1 MTIEEMKAVLAADYY
16 SDFNE
21 AAKQLNC
28 SRAILVRNVHNAE
41 EKLGGPLFEKRDARM
56 SRSLTPLGRRV
67 IPCLQEI
74 VHTHAEML
82 ENIEKLQ
89 ERVENRLTVGIS
101 SSSQNNPDTIRLLT
115 ELIRLHPQIEI
126 SDVIRQSYVLEQM
139 LFACQV
145 DCAFFTYMDNETPG
159 FDVERVTHDS
169 SIESVTISHHQNMYI
184 AMSDK
189 HPLAGRSRISLREL
203 RGETLF
209 FNQELRSEVYGR
221 HRVREFFANSGEDV
235 QDYAVRYLDFINN
248 DFLFRLVSRGEGML
262 PRVYPQSAEGVSFV
276 PVDDFTT
283 HFTTV
288 MAAHRMVANPNKQL
302 FLKSAKKLAAES
314 GSQE

>member
-1 MTIEEMKAVLAADYY
+1 MKAVLAADYY

-139 LFACQV
+139 LFA
-145 DCAFFTYMDNETPG
+145 
-159 FDVERVTHDS
+159 RH
-169 SIESVTISHHQNMYI
+169 MYI

-189 HPLAGRSRISLREL
+189 HPLAGRSRISLRKL

>member
-115 ELIRLHPQIEI
+115 ELIR
-126 SDVIRQSYVLEQM
+126 QSYVLEQM
-139 LFACQV
+139 LFARQV

-169 SIESVTISHHQNMYI
+169 RIESVTISHHQNMYI

>member
-1 MTIEEMKAVLAADYY
+1 MTIEEMKAVLAVDYC

-21 AAKQLNC
+21 AARQLNC

-56 SRSLTPLGRRV
+56 SRALTPLGRRV

-139 LFACQV
+139 LFARQV

-169 SIESVTISHHQNMYI
+169 SIESVTISHYQNMYI

-189 HPLAGRSRISLREL
+189 HPLAGRGRISLREL

-221 HRVREFFANSGEDV
+221 HRVREFFANSGEDMR
-235 QDYAVRYLDFINN
+235 DYTVRYLDFINN

-283 HFTTV
+283 HYTTV

>member
-1 MTIEEMKAVLAADYY
+1 MTIDEMKAVLAVDYY

-21 AAKQLNC
+21 AARQTNC
-28 SRAILVRNVHNAE
+28 SRALLMRNVHNAE
-41 EKLGGPLFEKRDARM
+41 EKIGGPLFEKRDARM
-56 SRSLTPLGRRV
+56 RQALTPLGRRV

-74 VHTHAEML
+74 VHTYNEMA

-126 SDVIRQSYVLEQM
+126 SDMIRQSYALEQM
-139 LFACQV
+139 LFARQV

-159 FDVERVTHDS
+159 FDVERIIHDE
-169 SIESVTISHHQNMYI
+169 SIESVAISHCQNMHI

-189 HPLAGRSRISLREL
+189 HPLAGRASISLSEL

-221 HRVREFFANSGEDV
+221 NRVREFFTNCGGDA
-235 QDYAVRYLDFINN
+235 QDYNIRYLDFINN
-248 DFLFRLVSRGEGML
+248 DFLARLISRGEGML
-262 PRVYPQSAEGVSFV
+262 PRVYTLPAEGVAYV
-276 PVDDFTT
+276 PLEGCTT
-283 HFTTV
+283 CYTTI

-302 FLKSAKKLAAES
+302 FLESAKKLATES
-314 GSQE
+314 RG

>member
-1 MTIEEMKAVLAADYY
+1 MKAVLAADYY

-115 ELIRLHPQIEI
+115 ELIRLHPQNEI

-139 LFACQV
+139 LFA
-145 DCAFFTYMDNETPG
+145 
-159 FDVERVTHDS
+159 RH
-169 SIESVTISHHQNMYI
+169 MYI

-189 HPLAGRSRISLREL
+189 HPLAGRSRISLRKL

>member
-139 LFACQV
+139 LFA
-145 DCAFFTYMDNETPG
+145 
-159 FDVERVTHDS
+159 RH
-169 SIESVTISHHQNMYI
+169 MYI

>member
-1 MTIEEMKAVLAADYY
+1 MKAVLAADYY

-139 LFACQV
+139 LFA
-145 DCAFFTYMDNETPG
+145 
-159 FDVERVTHDS
+159 RH
-169 SIESVTISHHQNMYI
+169 MYI

>member
-1 MTIEEMKAVLAADYY
+1 MKAVLAADYY

-89 ERVENRLTVGIS
+89 ELGIS

-139 LFACQV
+139 LFARQV

>member
-1 MTIEEMKAVLAADYY
+1 
-16 SDFNE
+16 
-21 AAKQLNC
+21 
-28 SRAILVRNVHNAE
+28 
-41 EKLGGPLFEKRDARM
+41 
-56 SRSLTPLGRRV
+56 
-67 IPCLQEI
+67 
-74 VHTHAEML
+74 
-82 ENIEKLQ
+82 
-89 ERVENRLTVGIS
+89 
-101 SSSQNNPDTIRLLT
+101 
-115 ELIRLHPQIEI
+115 
-126 SDVIRQSYVLEQM
+126 
-139 LFACQV
+139 
-145 DCAFFTYMDNETPG
+145 
-159 FDVERVTHDS
+159 
-169 SIESVTISHHQNMYI
+169 MYI

>member
-1 MTIEEMKAVLAADYY
+1 M
-16 SDFNE
+16 
-21 AAKQLNC
+21 
-28 SRAILVRNVHNAE
+28 SRA
-41 EKLGGPLFEKRDARM
+41 
-56 SRSLTPLGRRV
+56 LTPLGRRV

-139 LFACQV
+139 LFARQV

-169 SIESVTISHHQNMYI
+169 SIESVTISHYQNMYI

-189 HPLAGRSRISLREL
+189 HPLAGRGRISLREL

-221 HRVREFFANSGEDV
+221 HRVREFFANSGKDMR
-235 QDYAVRYLDFINN
+235 DYTVRYLDFINN

-276 PVDDFTT
+276 SVDDFTT
-283 HFTTV
+283 HYTTV